1 MPTNNSKPSE
11 TNRKI
16 QLILISMGIALV
28 LLIVVNFIFI
38 ISPERSLVPIKFA
51 LGEWAPY
58 TGEDLYEN
66 GIATA
71 IVSKVFHDLG
81 YKSEYEFMPWK
92 IAEER
97 AAIGEFDV
105 DIQGTFPYLENRRR
119 RAIFY
124 FSEPILSLQYALFY
138 HVENNPAGGDIYKID
153 DLVDHTILAIEG
165 YEYPEEISFFS
176 DTSDT
181 INTMKDN
188 LEAFLELEKRKDPV
202 VVVEAIEVG
211 EKLLEQKLP
220 HLARLIKTAPLK
232 KEQHLKLM
240 LSRSNPNNLSLISD
254 FNEKLKQFRSDEN
267 KYISFQNNIK
277 NKIDLARSVTLESY
291 ESDGAIRAFKDS
303 CKIEV
308 ILLPKGSKA
317 IIKEWDE
324 SFLYYNN
331 NNKNSANTLVKIKL
345 LNGPFSLNN
354 QILYIDGRAI
364 RIP

>member
-1 MPTNNSKPSE
+1 MPTNNSKQSE
-11 TNRKI
+11 TNRKT

-38 ISPERSLVPIKFA
+38 ISPERSLVPIKLA
-51 LGEWAPY
+51 IGEWAPY

-81 YKSEYEFMPWK
+81 YNAEYEFMPWK

-97 AAIGEFDV
+97 AAIGEYDF

-138 HVENNPAGGDIYKID
+138 HVENNPAGGDIRKID
-153 DLVDHTILAIEG
+153 DLADHTILAIEG
-165 YEYPEEISFFS
+165 YEYPKEIRFFS
-176 DTSDT
+176 DTN
-181 INTMKDN
+181 NTMKDN

-211 EKLLEQKLP
+211 EKLLEQNLP

-267 KYISFQNNIK
+267 KYISFQSKIK

-291 ESDGAIRAFKDS
+291 ESDGALRAFKDS

-324 SFLYYNN
+324 SFLLYNSN
-331 NNKNSANTLVKIKL
+331 NMNTSNTLVKIKL
-345 LNGPFSLNN
+345 LNGPFSLND